1 MRQEQQVALLQITP
15 GAGVPLAKLH
25 KIDGSIELRTPAGR
39 IYFADTLVN
48 LNEGSRSQHWIES
61 QIFEPNVS
69 VQVMAEI
76 ELLEQGNGHFS
87 PDLYYAGQ
95 KIRIVEIK

>member
-1 MRQEQQVALLQITP
+1 
-15 GAGVPLAKLH
+15 
-25 KIDGSIELRTPAGR
+25 
-39 IYFADTLVN
+39 
-48 LNEGSRSQHWIES
+48 
-61 QIFEPNVS
+61 
-69 VQVMAEI
+69 MAEI